1 MINHWEIR
9 WVFILNLVSDWL
21 TNENPSKPNVKLTN
35 FDDGYIT
42 CKIAS
47 NYVGNVNVT
56 FATSFNGISTS
67 KPHLYSVVGADYDLT
82 NFQLTPKISS
92 IENNSGSIA
101 GGNEVV
107 LNGGPFLEDE
117 TKVTFDGVEA
127 EVISQSGVF
136 LKFARQFHWLQQF

>member
-1 MINHWEIR
+1 MG
-9 WVFILNLVSDWL
+9 
-21 TNENPSKPNVKLTN
+21 T
-35 FDDGYIT
+35 
-42 CKIAS
+42 
-47 NYVGNVNVT
+47 
-56 FATSFNGISTS
+56 
-67 KPHLYSVVGADYDLT
+67 DYDLI

-127 EVISQSGVF
+127 EIISHSGVF
-136 LKFARQFHWLQQF
+136 LKLEHNFDCLNSNRFKTTLKTPN

>member
-1 MINHWEIR
+1 MI
-9 WVFILNLVSDWL
+9 
-21 TNENPSKPNVKLTN
+21 
-35 FDDGYIT
+35 
-42 CKIAS
+42 
-47 NYVGNVNVT
+47 
-56 FATSFNGISTS
+56 
-67 KPHLYSVVGADYDLT
+67 

-127 EVISQSGVF
+127 DVISHSGVF
-136 LKFARQFHWLQQF
+136 FKIRALFLLAQIF